1 LQEARVDAER
11 LLDATQT
18 ALSEN
23 GVVLLDP
30 AERAAIDAGM
40 DALKSR
46 LSGTDHRAIKDAAEA
61 LNQATHE
68 FAGRRMD
75 ASVKRA
81 LAGQRIEAL

>member
-1 LQEARVDAER
+1 

-18 ALSEN
+18 ALKEN
-23 GVVLLDP
+23 GAALLDA
-30 AERAAIDAGM
+30 AERVAIDAAM
-40 DALKSR
+40 DVLKTR
-46 LSGTDHRAIKDAAEA
+46 LSGSDHRAIKDAAEA